1 MTKTSHETF
10 ILVGHIIKPIGL
22 HGEIS
27 VSVRSDTPDRF
38 ISGAIIYID
47 GHAHEILKSRPT
59 NKGIVLKLGE
69 IDSLVEAEK
78 LRNKALYVDE
88 LQVPIPPD
96 GSYYYYQ
103 VIGIQVYTVKGTYLG
118 EVTEIIRTGSND
130 VYATSGGPRNLLI
143 PALDSVIVHVDIK
156 SRQMTVDLPDG
167 L

>member
-1 MTKTSHETF
+1 MTKTPHETF

-22 HGEIS
+22 RGEVS
-27 VSVRSDTPDRF
+27 VSVSSDTPGRF
-38 ISGAIIYID
+38 ISGATVYID
-47 GHAHEILKSRPT
+47 GHAREILKSRST

-69 IDSLVEAEK
+69 IDSLVEAEN

-88 LQVPIPPD
+88 LQVPLPPN

-103 VIGIQVYTVKGTYLG
+103 VMGIQVYTVKKTYLG
-118 EVTEIIRTGSND
+118 KVTEIIRTGSND
-130 VYATSGGPRNLLI
+130 VYAVSEGPRDLLI
-143 PALDSVIVHVDIK
+143 PALDSVIIDMDVK